1 MQTAR
6 VRRLLGQSGTEYML
20 VISVI
25 TIAVVGAA
33 YAFVD
38 PFSQGVNDLGND
50 VKEILGG
57 ESIGGVGR
65 DGGNNVNGSSPT
77 TDPQDGGT
85 DSMGTPSNPGG
96 RSYDGR
102 SFSNNDTFAYDPNAA
117 NDPMRDI
124 LGGSTQ
130 DRLNGY
136 PGGPVMTASAPRAE
150 DGTELACADIPL
162 VERMGLARREEA

>member
-6 VRRLLGQSGTEYML
+6 VRRLIGQTGTEYML
-20 VISVI
+20 VISVV

-33 YAFVD
+33 YAFVE

-65 DGGNNVNGSSPT
+65 DSGNTVNGTNPSSDAPNEGEG
-77 TDPQDGGT
+77 P
-85 DSMGTPSNPGG
+85 SNMGTP
-96 RSYDGR
+96 SYDGR

-136 PGGPVMTASAPRAE
+136 PGGPVMTASAPVE
-150 DGTELACADIPL
+150 DGTELACAEVPFA
-162 VERMGLARREEA
+162 ERIGLAAREDA